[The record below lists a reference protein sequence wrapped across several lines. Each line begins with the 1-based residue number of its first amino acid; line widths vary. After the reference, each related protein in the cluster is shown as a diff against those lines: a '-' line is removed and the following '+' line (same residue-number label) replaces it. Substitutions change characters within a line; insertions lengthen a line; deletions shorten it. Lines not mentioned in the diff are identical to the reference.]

1 MALHE
6 RAGIAGIAL
15 PMQHP
20 GRTRVSLA
28 ILFHLLEARQAD
40 DRLIGPD
47 TRPFI
52 GGVEI
57 LGAKL
62 GPARRHLA
70 LEEGDAADIVEV
82 RHRDAGHRRLSPVF
96 RYPVRDLHYRAIG

>member
-20 GRTRVSLA
+20 GRTRVSLS

-40 DRLIGPD
+40 DRLIGPYP
-47 TRPFI
+47 RPFI

-57 LGAKL
+57 VAAKL

-70 LEEGDAADIVEV
+70 LADGHAANSVSV
-82 RHRDAGHRRLSPVF
+82 SHRGACLRPLAPAFRAPV
-96 RYPVRDLHYRAIG
+96 L